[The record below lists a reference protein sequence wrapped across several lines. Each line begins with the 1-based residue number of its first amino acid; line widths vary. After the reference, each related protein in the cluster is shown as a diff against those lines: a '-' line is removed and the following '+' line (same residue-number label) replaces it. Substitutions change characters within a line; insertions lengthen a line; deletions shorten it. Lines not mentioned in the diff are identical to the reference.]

1 MDKIFEEWC
10 KKNVSENLS
19 DYVSTEQIE
28 SIAWKAYI
36 LGKESKRKPK
46 NDPHPS
52 YSFCVEFWLTKF
64 HPNWRFNGSEG
75 KALNELIAQMDKY
88 FIKGHDRSPTA
99 QETFNFFEHFCL
111 KLPNFY
117 KTKNLKIL
125 NQNFDGII
133 AEIRA
138 GRKDGSQSPKESTQQ
153 RFSKF
158 ANPR

>member
-1 MDKIFEEWC
+1 MDKISKFIIAITPDRHKAEQSQSYQDGFHDAC
-10 KKNVSENLS
+10 NV
-19 DYVSTEQIE
+19 
-28 SIAWKAYI
+28 I
-36 LGKESKRKPK
+36 LEHIKTSKIKTK
-46 NDPHPS
+46 NDPHPA

-64 HPNWRFNGSEG
+64 HPGWRFNGSEG
-75 KALNELIAQMDKY
+75 KALNELISQMDKY

-99 QETFNFFEHFCL
+99 HETFNFFEHFCL

-138 GRKDGSQSPKESTQQ
+138 GRKETPKGAVQQ
-153 RFSKF
+153 RYSKF
-158 ANPR
+158 APPR